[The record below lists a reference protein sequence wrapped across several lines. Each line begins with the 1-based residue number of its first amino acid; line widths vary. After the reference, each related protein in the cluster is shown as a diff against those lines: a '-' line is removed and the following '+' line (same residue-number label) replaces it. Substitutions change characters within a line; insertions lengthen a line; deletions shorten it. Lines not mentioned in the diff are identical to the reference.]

1 MTAIEL
7 FLNEETYEY
16 HSAVLNASVALRRK
30 PEHVFLDMVAIE
42 DGQISWYKAFDQKT
56 VLK

>member
-7 FLNEETYEY
+7 FLNEETYEH
-16 HSAVLNASVALRRK
+16 HSAVLNASVALQRK
-30 PEHVFLDMVAIE
+30 PEHIFFDMVAI
-42 DGQISWYKAFDQKT
+42 DNGQISWYKAFDQKT